1 MPNMKFT
8 KKELDEEIMQ
18 IIMQQGNRQVQ
29 TQRQA
34 RMPGIAQMLLQ
45 KAKRNGNNA
54 RLAS

>member
-18 IIMQQGNRQVQ
+18 IIMQQGNRQAQ
-29 TQRQA
+29 SQRQA
-34 RMPGIAQMLLQ
+34 RMPDIAQMLIE
-45 KAKRNGNNA
+45 KSKGNGNNA